1 MKTTTPAQAPNG
13 TGRWEVRI
21 KPKPDPDQWLA
32 RVPTVVEAYLA
43 DHTRF
48 VVKSPRGAEIFTSR
62 NQSAAM
68 TVARSLASVDE
79 LLARVNR
86 LEHTAFGQHPA
97 LRAPMVAPAPRRRGG
112 ALRIIQDPH
121 A

>member
-1 MKTTTPAQAPNG
+1 MKTTTPAPATNSAR
-13 TGRWEVRI
+13 RWEVRI
-21 KPKPDPDQWLA
+21 KPKPDPDQWSA
-32 RVPTVVEAYLA
+32 RIPTVVESYLA

-48 VVKSPRGAEIFTSR
+48 VVKSPRGTEVFTSR

-68 TVARSLASVDE
+68 TVARGLASIDE

-86 LEHTAFGQHPA
+86 LEHKAFGQHPA
-97 LRAPMVAPAPRRRGG
+97 LRAPMVTPTRRRRGG
-112 ALRIIQDPH
+112 ALRMIQDPH

>member
-1 MKTTTPAQAPNG
+1 MKTTTPAQATNV

-21 KPKPDPDQWLA
+21 KPKPDPDQWA
-32 RVPTVVEAYLA
+32 A

-68 TVARSLASVDE
+68 TVARGMANIDE
-79 LLARVNR
+79 LLTRVNR
-86 LEHTAFGQHPA
+86 LEHNAFGQHPA
-97 LRAPMVAPAPRRRGG
+97 LRAPMAAPRPRAS

>member
-1 MKTTTPAQAPNG
+1 MKTTTPAQATNG

-21 KPKPDPDQWLA
+21 KPKPDPDQWSA

-48 VVKSPRGAEIFTSR
+48 VVKSPRGAEIFTTR

-97 LRAPMVAPAPRRRGG
+97 LRAPMVAPTPRRRAG

>member
-1 MKTTTPAQAPNG
+1 MNAAPTENAS
-13 TGRWEVRI
+13 GRWEVRVR
-21 KPKPDPDQWLA
+21 PKAGPDECSSRIL
-32 RVPTVVEAYLA
+32 TVTEAYLA
-43 DHTRF
+43 GHTRF

-68 TVARSLASVDE
+68 TVARSFANIDE

-86 LEHTAFGQHPA
+86 LEHKAFGQHPA
-97 LRAPMVAPAPRRRGG
+97 LRAPMVAPTPRRRGG
-112 ALRIIQDPH
+112 ALRMIQDPH